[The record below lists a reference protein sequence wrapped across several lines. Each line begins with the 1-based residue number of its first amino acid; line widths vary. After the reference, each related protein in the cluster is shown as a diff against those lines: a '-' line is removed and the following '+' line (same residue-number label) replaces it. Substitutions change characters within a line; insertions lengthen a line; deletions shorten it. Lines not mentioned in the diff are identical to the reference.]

1 MDGVPNKGR
10 CPWHLPSV
18 FQARHLIK
26 QQFQWPA
33 PRILFYKGTVIAV
46 GAAMKNTI
54 RKSLLSGCALA
65 LCFVAPAQA
74 LVIGGGD
81 PGAYTTLGSYYTSVG
96 QIQGYD
102 TQGGEYAA
110 SGVVIAPNWVLTAGH
125 VVSDATSLNFFLDA
139 GGSWDSF
146 SSSTRTA
153 IKASD
158 WIANPNYNGNLNSG
172 YDIGLIHFD
181 NAFSVNPAVLY
192 TGTSEVGQV
201 GTMVGYGSTGTG
213 STGYTSFDGLKR
225 AGQNMIDA
233 VAVTPGKGG
242 NRILLSDFDSGSASD
257 NSYGSA
263 SSLLLESL
271 IAPGDSGGGLFTSC
285 GTSSYLDDCLV
296 GITSFGWGRLD
307 GDPNSDYGDV
317 GGFTRVSSFISWI
330 NSVIGS
336 PSSGGGG
343 GKGGKPHGA
352 SALEATSVTVPEP
365 VTFSVFGMGLLG
377 AFALRRRRKAN

>member
-1 MDGVPNKGR
+1 MQFAFASTRLAPI
-10 CPWHLPSV
+10 
-18 FQARHLIK
+18 LIASAAAFALNWDK
-26 QQFQWPA
+26 
-33 PRILFYKGTVIAV
+33 IAV
-46 GAAMKNTI
+46 GASMK
-54 RKSLLSGCALA
+54 KFVGEGALGCVLA
-65 LCFVAPAQA
+65 LVIGGSAQA
-74 LVIGGGD
+74 LVIGSGSD
-81 PGAYTTLGSYYTSVG
+81 STYLALGSNYLSVG

-125 VVSDATSLNFFLDA
+125 VVSDAMSLNFFLDG

-146 SSSTRTA
+146 ASRAA

-158 WIANPNYNGNLNSG
+158 WIANPNYTGNLNSG

-192 TGTSEVGQV
+192 TGTGEVGQV

-213 STGYTSFDGLKR
+213 STGFTTFDGLKR
-225 AGQNMIDA
+225 GGQNMIDT

-242 NRILLSDFDSGSASD
+242 NRILLTDFDSGLAGD
-257 NSYGSA
+257 NSYGSS

-307 GDPNSDYGDV
+307 GNPDSDYGDV

-330 NSVIGS
+330 NSIIGL

-343 GKGGKPHGA
+343 GGKGGGPKPRGTA
-352 SALEATSVTVPEP
+352 GLEATAVEVPEP
-365 VTFSVFGMGLLG
+365 VTFSVFGAGLLG
-377 AFALRRRRKAN
+377 ALALRRRRKAN